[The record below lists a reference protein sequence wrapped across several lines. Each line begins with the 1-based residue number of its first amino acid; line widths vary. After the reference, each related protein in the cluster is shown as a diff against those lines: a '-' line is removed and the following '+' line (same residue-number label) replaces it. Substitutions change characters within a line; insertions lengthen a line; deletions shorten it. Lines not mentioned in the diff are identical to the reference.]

1 MRGDTSA
8 THARHILSPHMHD
21 IHIAT
26 HATYIIA
33 THNIFIATQKHILS
47 PHKNIHYRH
56 TQTFT
61 NDYIE
66 SEKFKQN
73 NQYINLGVLYK

>member
-33 THNIFIATQKHILS
+33 TQKDRI
-47 PHKNIHYRH
+47 
-56 TQTFT
+56 TFT

-66 SEKFKQN
+66 SEKTKQN
-73 NQYINLGVLYK
+73 NQYIN

>member
-8 THARHILSPHMHD
+8 THA
-21 IHIAT
+21 
-26 HATYIIA
+26 TYIIA
-33 THNIFIATQKHILS
+33 TQKTYYRHTQNIYYRYTKNILS
-47 PHKNIHYRH
+47 PHKKD
-56 TQTFT
+56 TKTFT

-73 NQYINLGVLYK
+73 NQYIN